1 MTLHR
6 LIIGFA
12 ALSTT
17 LWSVPAPAQPV
28 CGSAA
33 DRACIAAEIM
43 KSADATEEKSWRD
56 QTLRDLSASLTYDNK
71 VDEAIALVAKIS
83 NPDTQAMTIRTIGM
97 TAALYGKQ
105 SPDQL
110 KETFAKLDKA
120 AAGITHPAANAIAY
134 TYIAMAQA
142 FAGLDDDA
150 WATAGAMT
158 NPALKHKA
166 FGETAE
172 IQAERGDI
180 DAAMQSISK
189 IDAAS
194 FRNKA
199 YQNVG
204 GILIKAGKYD
214 EALRAFSA
222 IDNPMKRAQGL
233 QDLLK
238 AQEAASRGPRN
249 DQTPAEKQ

>member
-6 LIIGFA
+6 LITGFI

-17 LWSVPAPAQPV
+17 LWYAPASAQAL

-33 DRACIAAEIM
+33 DRACITAEIL
-43 KSADATEEKSWRD
+43 KSAKETQEASWRD
-56 QTLRDLSASLTYDNK
+56 QALRDLSASLTYDK
-71 VDEAIALVAKIS
+71 RIDDAIALVPQIS

-97 TAALYGKQ
+97 TAALYGKD
-105 SPDQL
+105 SPEQL
-110 KETFAKLDKA
+110 KETFEKLNKA
-120 AAGITHPAANAIAY
+120 AQQIKHPAANAIAY

-142 FAGLDDDA
+142 FAGLDEDA
-150 WATAGAMT
+150 WSTAGAMT
-158 NPALKHKA
+158 SPELKHKA
-166 FGETAE
+166 FAETAE

-180 DAAMQSISK
+180 NAAMQSISK

-199 YQNVG
+199 YQSVG
-204 GILIKAGKYD
+204 AILIKAGKHD
-214 EALRAFSA
+214 EALRAISA

-233 QDLLK
+233 QGLLK
-238 AQEAASRGPRN
+238 AQEEATRGPRN
-249 DQTPAEKQ
+249 DQAADKK